1 MKFKNY
7 CTQWKICVPS
17 DTTRGNEAD
26 CFITSLASPG
36 LPVAPVKIY
45 TDEI

>member
-1 MKFKNY
+1 M
-7 CTQWKICVPS
+7 PS

-26 CFITSLASPG
+26 CFIATLVAPG
-36 LPVAPVKIY
+36 LPIAAVKIN